1 MYVRKNFNLASIIAF
16 SWFHMIWLSLLAIGM
31 ATFYHFFSFEWM
43 KIPWLPVS
51 ILGTAVAFYVGFK
64 NNSAYDRLW
73 EARKIWGGIVNSSRI
88 WGSNVKAFIN
98 NQFRDS
104 NLSDVELHQIH
115 QKLIYRHVAW
125 LYTLRDQLL
134 IPTTWEH
141 LRDRDMGKF
150 IDKYFEQRKQTF
162 GIGMLGD
169 DITKEMLS
177 KLLDEDEA
185 QRLVGFKNTAAQI
198 IDKQSQE
205 LVLLRA
211 ENLTD
216 DFRHMELQ
224 KLLNEF
230 YTLQGKCERIKK
242 FPLPRQY
249 ASFSFVFVSIFIIL
263 LPLGLIPAFQ
273 DLSPNYGHWISI
285 PFVALIG
292 WVFVMMELIGDYS
305 ENPFSGLGNDIP
317 MLALCRT
324 IEIDLRE
331 MLGETDLPPTI
342 EPVNHVLM

>member
-1 MYVRKNFNLASIIAF
+1 MYVKKNFNLAGIVSF

-31 ATFYHFFSFEWM
+31 ATFYHFFQFEWM

-64 NNSAYDRLW
+64 NNSAYERLW
-73 EARKIWGGIVNSSRI
+73 EARKIWGGIVNTSRM
-88 WGSNVKAFIN
+88 WGSDTRAYVG

-104 NLSDVELHQIH
+104 KLSKDEISAIH
-115 QKLIYRHVAW
+115 KRIIYRHIAW
-125 LYTLRDQLL
+125 LYVLRDQLL
-134 IPTTWEH
+134 IPTSWEH

-150 IDKYFEQRKQTF
+150 IDRYFEKRKQTY

-169 DITKEMLS
+169 DVTQAML
-177 KLLDEDEA
+177 KDLLDKDEREKVI
-185 QRLVGFKNTAAQI
+185 QFKNTATQL
-198 IDKQSQE
+198 IDLQSQD
-205 LVLLRA
+205 LAQLRA
-211 ENLTD
+211 ENMTD

-263 LPLGLIPAFQ
+263 LPFGLIPAFQ
-273 DLSPNYGHWISI
+273 EMSPTYGHWISI

-317 MLALCRT
+317 MLSLCRT

-331 MLGETDLPPTI
+331 MLGETELPEAI
-342 EPVNHVLM
+342 KPVNHVLM